1 MRLSIIAGSIIDD
14 AKVAKRVRDKISVT
28 SMLMVHQYLRSFFL
42 GVTFFFISFSNK
54 RAKDPADPHERGIP
68 SRIQLTMPS
77 V

>member
-1 MRLSIIAGSIIDD
+1 MRLWIIASSIIDD

-42 GVTFFFISFSNK
+42 GVTFFFILFSNERTK
-54 RAKDPADPHERGIP
+54 DPHERGIP